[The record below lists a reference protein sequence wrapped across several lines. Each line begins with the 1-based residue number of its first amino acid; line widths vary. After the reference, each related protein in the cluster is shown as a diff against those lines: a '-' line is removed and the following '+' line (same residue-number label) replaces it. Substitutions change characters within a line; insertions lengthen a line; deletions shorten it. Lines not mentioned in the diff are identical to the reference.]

1 MVPIFDG
8 HLKPY
13 KLNSNYQKLLPYL
26 GFIPSQAKEKYS
38 IMLKPFI
45 LYQRKRERKIVQEE
59 RQKGKEIKF
68 VLIEL
73 DFG

>member
-13 KLNSNYQKLLPYL
+13 KLNFNYKKLLPYL

-38 IMLKPFI
+38 IMLNHLF
-45 LYQRKRERKIVQEE
+45 YT
-59 RQKGKEIKF
+59 KGKEKGKF
-68 VLIEL
+68 SKKKDKKEKKLSL
-73 DFG
+73 S